1 MLKRIPSRLATSLVC
16 WALIMGPAGV
26 SGVHAQAPSPAG
38 RQAPRAPQA
47 PSRQQVIDGITRST
61 GGRSDL
67 TVEETRASGQAML
80 QVGRPDMA
88 RDVAHALLVRD
99 PRDLS
104 ALLLLSQAER
114 SLGQNAP
121 AIDAAT
127 RAWDVAATPEER
139 YAAAMVR
146 AQALSSAGHRTRAQL
161 WLRRATEEAPDARTR
176 ARAIRDFKYVRLRNP
191 WSTQLRFAVTPT
203 DNVNNGS
210 AEDTFT
216 IDGLPFEF
224 ILSGSAKALSGVELS
239 FGADTRYRLAE
250 TPRRATDLLLR
261 VSHSTYVLSD
271 DAQDAAPEA
280 EGRDFATSSLAAGL
294 SRRIMFGDKK
304 NELVLTG
311 WVGQNWYGG
320 DPYGHFLRAGAR
332 FSHSIDPR
340 NRLTTGL
347 TLEARRGDDAP
358 EADVGLLSLS
368 WDHAWTGGQLSVYG
382 VATRSVSDSV
392 TADYRDLR
400 LGARL
405 APDMDWLEAALGADP
420 AFTLEAR
427 TRDFDASPYT
437 FDGRRDEE
445 LMAGV
450 EVVFRDIDYYGFN
463 PVMTLES
470 SVTSSNVSLNE
481 SDRTGLGLS
490 IRSAF

>member
-1 MLKRIPSRLATSLVC
+1 MRGNRSVRETPPRRQGPCPGPSGLRLSLGLIAALAVTALPGPSAVAQVSTPAAAATDSTHRLNAEQMRRLA
-16 WALIMGPAGV
+16 AL
-26 SGVHAQAPSPAG
+26 
-38 RQAPRAPQA
+38 R
-47 PSRQQVIDGITRST
+47 
-61 GGRSDL
+61 
-67 TVEETRASGQAML
+67 
-80 QVGRPDMA
+80 MA
-88 RDVAHALLVRD
+88 RGDAPMTVALSRALLERD
-99 PRDLS
+99 PDDLS
-104 ALLLLSQAER
+104 ALLLLARGER
-114 SLGQNAP
+114 ALGRYDT

-127 RAWDVAATPEER
+127 RAWDAAATPEER

-280 EGRDFATSSLAAGL
+280 EGRDFATSSLSAGL

-332 FSHSIDPR
+332 FSHNLDPR

-450 EVVFRDIDYYGFN
+450 EVVFRDVDYYGFN